1 MRFDVHT
8 FRPGQRQV
16 MEGVLASRDVVGI
29 MPTGAG
35 KSLCYQLPALFLD
48 GCTVVVSPL
57 ISLMQDQQ
65 EKLAGVDIDAAK
77 LNSTLSAGEGMTTEV
92 KLDSP
97 LGIVVTGCENPA
109 ADRRIDG
116 ELFAQ
121 LTHETRFE

>member
-1 MRFDVHT
+1 MTIRWKTLRDEARMRFDVHT

-77 LNSTLSAGEGMTTEV
+77 LNSTLSAGEEQRTARAIRRG
-92 KLDSP
+92 KHP
-97 LGIVVTGCENPA
+97 L
-109 ADRRIDG
+109 
-116 ELFAQ
+116 
-121 LTHETRFE
+121 